1 MHTHWGSAVSSFLEC
16 IGVVRFYGEGDPV
29 GIPSERHL
37 HFVDV
42 ERKEARRLLTLES
55 PPSVRI
61 KTTVL
66 LELVRTSPVERLL
79 AATNGTRLDLIWNY
93 TSHAWH
99 ICQTAK
105 IDRDSDVRGENTQS
119 P

>member
-1 MHTHWGSAVSSFLEC
+1 M
-16 IGVVRFYGEGDPV
+16 RFYGEGDPV
-29 GIPSERHL
+29 GVSSQRHL

-42 ERKEARRLLTLES
+42 ERKEARRLLALET

-79 AATNGTRLDLIWNY
+79 AATDETRLDLIWNY
-93 TSHAWH
+93 TSHARH

-105 IDRDSDVRGENTQS
+105 MDRNSDVRGENAQS